1 MVELLGAAIVDV
13 ETGRKVS
20 LGHADGVWDVDF
32 SPDGERVATVS
43 EDHTAR
49 VWNARTGRP
58 ELMIRLAA
66 VGRDVA
72 FSPDGSMLAIAEAD
86 IDGSAIRLWNASTGQ
101 EIRTL
106 IRPGAFSNTVA
117 SVRWPLRRR
126 WAGGRRPPR
135 VGVDGREV
143 FSVAAQ
149 GGAILSLD
157 FDPAGSR
164 VVTASQDRLVEVW
177 NARTGAQILTL
188 AGHTAEAW
196 SVAFS
201 PDGRY
206 VISSGA
212 DSTAGDAGPPHRR
225 APRPRSDSRS
235 ARTLTDEECSRY
247 HVDPCPGSSGET

>member
-1 MVELLGAAIVDV
+1 MSETGGGERLMLFAEGPVAWSPSDDVIAYGRDGPVNPGAQLVGSSDRLVPRDPFALGLTFSPDGRRIAWSSFSGAAIVDV

-20 LGHADGVWDVDF
+20 LDGHADGVWDVDF

-117 SVRWPLRRR
+117 
-126 WAGGRRPPR
+126 
-135 VGVDGREV
+135 
-143 FSVAAQ
+143 
-149 GGAILSLD
+149 
-157 FDPAGSR
+157 
-164 VVTASQDRLVEVW
+164 
-177 NARTGAQILTL
+177 
-188 AGHTAEAW
+188 
-196 SVAFS
+196 FS
-201 PDGRY
+201 PDGRF
-206 VISSGA
+206 VAGGLGDGTLHVWGSTGERSSRGRA
-212 DSTAGDAGPPHRR
+212 GVGRSCRWTSTRPGR
-225 APRPRSDSRS
+225 AS
-235 ARTLTDEECSRY
+235 
-247 HVDPCPGSSGET
+247 